1 MPQAENNDLQRRAGG
16 IFAAAVSKV
25 PPGSEPVRTLDGSST
40 TGHARLP
47 VAPSPAAIINGP
59 TNGAPRKLAPKP
71 SPRPP
76 ADRVVWAQTLTLSPY
91 AKPVRAIGD
100 LFAMA
105 LDAMLLIFKP
115 PFAWREYLLQSWFVA
130 RVSMVPALMMT
141 LPYSVILTFIFN
153 ILLTEI
159 GAGDFSGTGAAIG
172 TVNQIAPIVTVLVVS
187 GAGSTAMCADL
198 GARTIREE
206 LDAMRVLGI
215 NPIQRLVVP
224 RVLAATTVALALESA
239 VTVVGLTGAFFFTV
253 YVQHVSAGAFV
264 AGLTTLTGLS
274 DVVVSMI
281 KATLFGY
288 AAGVIACYKGISVG
302 GGPAGVGNAVNE
314 TVVFTFMVL
323 FAINVIVTAVGV
335 QFTVT

>member
-1 MPQAENNDLQRRAGG
+1 M
-16 IFAAAVSKV
+16 V
-25 PPGSEPVRTLDGSST
+25 TM
-40 TGHARLP
+40 
-47 VAPSPAAIINGP
+47 
-59 TNGAPRKLAPKP
+59 
-71 SPRPP
+71 
-76 ADRVVWAQTLTLSPY
+76 SPY
-91 AKPVRAIGD
+91 AKPVRAVGD

-105 LDAMLLIFKP
+105 LDAMVLIFKP

-130 RVSMVPALMMT
+130 RVSMLPALMMT

-274 DVVVSMI
+274 DVVVSMV

-323 FAINVIVTAVGV
+323 FAINVIVTAVGI
-335 QFTVT
+335 QFTVS

>member
-1 MPQAENNDLQRRAGG
+1 VGALAVTTYAVTKPIRAAGG
-16 IFAAAVSKV
+16 F
-25 PPGSEPVRTLDGSST
+25 
-40 TGHARLP
+40 
-47 VAPSPAAIINGP
+47 
-59 TNGAPRKLAPKP
+59 
-71 SPRPP
+71 
-76 ADRVVWAQTLTLSPY
+76 
-91 AKPVRAIGD
+91 
-100 LFAMA
+100 FAMS
-105 LDAMLLIFKP
+105 LDTLVLMFRP

-159 GAGDFSGTGAAIG
+159 GAGDISGTGAAIG

-215 NPIQRLVVP
+215 NPVQRLVVP

-253 YVQHVSAGAFV
+253 YAQHVSAGAFV
-264 AGLTTLTGLS
+264 TGLTTLTGLA
-274 DVVVSMI
+274 DVIISMV
-281 KATLFGY
+281 KATLFGM
-288 AAGVIACYKGISVG
+288 AAGLIACYKGISVG

-314 TVVFTFMVL
+314 TVVFSFMVL
-323 FAINVIVTAVGV
+323 FAINVIVTAIGI
-335 QFTVT
+335 QFTVS